1 MATSSG
7 LEAGMGAGS
16 QAVSWL
22 DALLDGGPVEIF
34 VFLLLL
40 IFSVA
45 IWAIVIERWKELSG
59 LGKKSSRF
67 MKAFWDSKSL
77 SDLHI
82 RSKDM
87 DYSPAREVF
96 RSGYNEMVRVVQ
108 AAGQQSGPVPFDT
121 VKRSLDRAQGQEE
134 AALSRNLSF
143 LALSASACPFIGLF
157 GTVVGIIRAFHDI
170 GAAGSTSLASVAP
183 GISAAL
189 VATALGLAAAIPAA
203 IFFNVYQNVARRH
216 LSQLDAFAS
225 DYLNILERHFVV
237 SQGNRSQPGEL

>member
-1 MATSSG
+1 MPTSGG
-7 LEAGMGAGS
+7 LETGMGAGS

-22 DALLDGGPVEIF
+22 DALLDGGPVEIA
-34 VFLLLL
+34 VFLLL
-40 IFSVA
+40 IVFSIA

-108 AAGQQSGPVPFDT
+108 AAGQLSGPVPFET

-134 AALSRNLSF
+134 TALSRNLSF
-143 LALSASACPFIGLF
+143 LAISASACPFIGLF

-170 GAAGSTSLASVAP
+170 GSAGSTSLAAVAP

-203 IFFNVYQNVARRH
+203 IFFNVFQNQARRH
-216 LSQLDAFAS
+216 LSQLDAFAA
-225 DYLNILERHFVV
+225 DFLNILERHFVV
-237 SQGNRSQPGEL
+237 SQGNRSQPGDL